1 MAFIVSPQGRGTQQS
16 VIGEALPGSDPV
28 PFYLLYTVF
37 ERKGY
42 PFHIPRLDLCIPFVA
57 VNATPLKGC

>member
-1 MAFIVSPQGRGTQQS
+1 MAFIVSPREG
-16 VIGEALPGSDPV
+16 VLNKVLYGEAPPGSDPV

-42 PFHIPRLDLCIPFVA
+42 PFHIPSLDLCIPFYSGA
-57 VNATPLKGC
+57 PRAREAP